1 MYRKKSRLSAIV
13 CLFINFIAIF
23 MSLSLAALLRAG
35 FGLGWVS
42 RDSAF
47 KAYVA
52 LVLIW
57 GFLFFFTDFFHRF
70 FKRGMFEE
78 LMDSLKL
85 NIYVFFLFLAVWY
98 FFELEQI
105 SRLVLLAFVPFNVF
119 LIWLINILYKKFL
132 LCFIKQ
138 RKNTNRCVLLVNED
152 KLHEVLTIIL
162 NSGDFNHTLT
172 GYVVYDKDC
181 TGSYVKGVPCVAPG
195 GGLIEYCRT
204 HVVDEVFIYM
214 NDLKEEHISLI
225 IEELGL
231 MGINTFLNLKEFDWD
246 IPSKRV
252 VEKFGFY
259 TVMVF
264 SNNIITWNQY
274 ILKRAF
280 DICGAVV
287 GMVFCVLIGIFAAP
301 AIVIEDGFP
310 FIYKQQR
317 VGRNGRVF
325 DFYKFR
331 SMYRD
336 AEERKKELMAQ
347 NEMNGPMFKM
357 ENDPRVTK
365 VGKFIRKTSL
375 DEFPQFFN
383 VLKGDMSLVGTRPP
397 TVDEYEQYTPYQKK
411 RLSFRPGI
419 TGNWQV
425 SGRSDIQ
432 NFEEV
437 VRLDVEYIENW
448 SFKKDIHILLKTI
461 KNVLLG
467 KGAK

>member
-1 MYRKKSRLSAIV
+1 M
-13 CLFINFIAIF
+13 
-23 MSLSLAALLRAG
+23 
-35 FGLGWVS
+35 
-42 RDSAF
+42 
-47 KAYVA
+47 
-52 LVLIW
+52 
-57 GFLFFFTDFFHRF
+57 
-70 FKRGMFEE
+70 
-78 LMDSLKL
+78 
-85 NIYVFFLFLAVWY
+85 
-98 FFELEQI
+98 
-105 SRLVLLAFVPFNVF
+105 
-119 LIWLINILYKKFL
+119 
-132 LCFIKQ
+132 
-138 RKNTNRCVLLVNED
+138 
-152 KLHEVLTIIL
+152 
-162 NSGDFNHTLT
+162 
-172 GYVVYDKDC
+172 VYDNDC
-181 TGSYVKGVPCVAPG
+181 TGSYIKGIPCVASA

-204 HVVDEVFIYM
+204 NVVDEVFVYL
-214 NDLKEEHISLI
+214 NDIKEEHISHV

-231 MGINTFLNLKEFDWD
+231 IGVDTFLNLKEFDWD

-264 SNNIITWNQY
+264 SNNIITYNQY

-280 DICGAVV
+280 DICGAIV
-287 GMVFCVLIGIFAAP
+287 GIICCILIGIFVAP
-301 AIVIEDGFP
+301 AIIIEDGFP
-310 FIYKQQR
+310 VIFKQKR

-325 DFYKFR
+325 NFYKFR

-336 AEERKKELMAQ
+336 AEERKKELMSQ
-347 NEMNGPMFKM
+347 NEMRGLMFKM

-397 TVDEYEQYTPYQKK
+397 TVDEYEKYTPYQKK

-432 NFEEV
+432 DFEEV
-437 VRLDVEYIENW
+437 VKLDVEYIENW
-448 SFKKDIHILLKTI
+448 SFKKDIHILLKTV

-467 KGAK
+467 RGAK